1 MIIKSFYRR
10 KSTKIYFILIS
21 LISFFI
27 LSLCFY
33 IHYLNSIVSN
43 NDRLIY
49 FKNATAN
56 YELEDACTL
65 VNIKSSDLKIYLEE
79 YELSNRAIMK
89 MMPNLAENNVVINLE
104 NKIDLTSFK
113 KSIIIY
119 NQNKQIELNIQE
131 INQTGNYNYLY
142 VSKKIFY
149 ELWDKKTYCVDEK
162 KYKNDGTEITI
173 LENTS
178 YEEESKTLDIKKKI
192 QILKVF
198 LCFVIITSLV
208 ILITI
213 IKNILFDL
221 KKERELLYILGIRRL
236 TIFYYNFIRMI
247 SLFILP
253 LIFVLIS
260 FIKLIFEGRWCI
272 KWKEYLYL
280 S

>member
-253 LIFVLIS
+253 LIFILIS
-260 FIKLIFEGRWCI
+260 FIKLIFEGRWCS

>member
-89 MMPNLAENNVVINLE
+89 MMSNLAENNVVINLE

-260 FIKLIFEGRWCI
+260 FIKLIFEGRWCS

>member
-65 VNIKSSDLKIYLEE
+65 VNIKSSDLKNYLEE

-149 ELWDKKTYCVDEK
+149 ELWDKKNYCVDEK

-260 FIKLIFEGRWCI
+260 FIKLIFEGR
-272 KWKEYLYL
+272 
-280 S
+280 

>member
-89 MMPNLAENNVVINLE
+89 MMSNLAENNVVINLE

-221 KKERELLYILGIRRL
+221 KKEIELLYILGIRRL

-260 FIKLIFEGRWCI
+260 FIKLIFEGR
-272 KWKEYLYL
+272 
-280 S
+280 

>member
-65 VNIKSSDLKIYLEE
+65 VNIKSSDLKNYLEE

>member
-56 YELEDACTL
+56 YEPEDACTL
-65 VNIKSSDLKIYLEE
+65 VNIKSSDLKNYLEE

-119 NQNKQIELNIQE
+119 NQNKQIELNIQK

-260 FIKLIFEGRWCI
+260 FIKLIFEGRWCS

>member
-65 VNIKSSDLKIYLEE
+65 VNIKSSDLKNYLEE

-253 LIFVLIS
+253 LIFILIS
-260 FIKLIFEGRWCI
+260 FIKLIFEGRWCS

>member
-178 YEEESKTLDIKKKI
+178 YEEESKILDIKKKI

-253 LIFVLIS
+253 LIFILIS
-260 FIKLIFEGRWCI
+260 FIKLIFEGRWCS

>member
-56 YELEDACTL
+56 YEPEDACTL
-65 VNIKSSDLKIYLEE
+65 VNIKSSDLKNYLEE

-89 MMPNLAENNVVINLE
+89 MMSNLAENNVVINLE

-119 NQNKQIELNIQE
+119 NQNKQIELNIQK

-253 LIFVLIS
+253 LIFVFIS
-260 FIKLIFEGRWCI
+260 FIKLIFEGRWCS

>member
-65 VNIKSSDLKIYLEE
+65 VNIKSSDLKNYLEE

-260 FIKLIFEGRWCI
+260 FIKLIFEGRWCS

>member
-221 KKERELLYILGIRRL
+221 KKERELLYIFGIRRL

-253 LIFVLIS
+253 LIFILIS
-260 FIKLIFEGRWCI
+260 FIKLIFEGRWCS

>member
-65 VNIKSSDLKIYLEE
+65 VNIKSSDLKNYLEE

-131 INQTGNYNYLY
+131 INQTVNYNYLY

-260 FIKLIFEGRWCI
+260 FIKLIFEGRWCS

>member
-65 VNIKSSDLKIYLEE
+65 VNIKSSDLKNYLEE

-89 MMPNLAENNVVINLE
+89 MMSNLAENNVVINLE

-173 LENTS
+173 LENNS

-253 LIFVLIS
+253 LIFVLVS
-260 FIKLIFEGRWCI
+260 FIKLIFEGRWCS

>member
-89 MMPNLAENNVVINLE
+89 MMSNLAENNVVINLE

>member
-65 VNIKSSDLKIYLEE
+65 VNIKSSDLKNYLEE

-89 MMPNLAENNVVINLE
+89 MMSNLAENNVVINLE

-260 FIKLIFEGRWCI
+260 FIKLIFEGRWCS

>member
-260 FIKLIFEGRWCI
+260 FIKLIFEGKWCS